1 MASSAAERY
10 VRLGLQLGRHVDGIV
25 DSYYGPAELAA
36 EVDAAPPVD
45 PSRLVT
51 DAEALLAELDE
62 GWLRDQVVGLRTYA
76 GVLAGEAIPYA
87 DEVERCYGV
96 RPEYTDEAVFTAA
109 HDQLDE
115 LLPGDGSVADRYA
128 SWRRSSRVPAE
139 QVESLAKAVFDEARS
154 QTRALVELPAE
165 EGVEIEI
172 VRDKPWFAYCEYLGD
187 LRSRIAINVDLP
199 MPGLELLVL
208 GLHEAYPG
216 HHTEGCCKEVTLVRE
231 RGLLEQTIFMV
242 PTPQSIVA
250 EGIATLAPEL
260 VLETEAGPALAAVLH
275 DAGIEL
281 DLEHALAVERAHEP
295 CTWAGVNAALLLH
308 DRGHSER
315 DVQAYVERWGLVERE
330 MAEHLIRF
338 LTTPTSRSYILTYAA
353 GRELC
358 RAYVGGDHDRFRRLL
373 TEQVRVRELV
383 EAQAEAR

>member
-25 DSYYGPAELAA
+25 DSYYGPADLAA

-62 GWLRDQVVGLRTYA
+62 GWLRDQVVGLRAYA

-109 HDQLDE
+109 HEQLDE

-139 QVESLAKAVFDEARS
+139 QVESLATAVFDEARS
-154 QTRALVELPAE
+154 QTRALVELPAD

-208 GLHEAYPG
+208 ALHEAYPG

-231 RGLLEQTIFMV
+231 RGLLEQTIVMV

-281 DLEHALAVERAHEP
+281 DLDHALAVERAREA
-295 CTWAGVNAALLLH
+295 CNWSGVNAALLLH

-315 DVQAYVERWGLVERE
+315 DVQVYVERWGLLERE
-330 MAEHLIRF
+330 MAQHLIRF

-383 EAQAEAR
+383 EAQAAAG